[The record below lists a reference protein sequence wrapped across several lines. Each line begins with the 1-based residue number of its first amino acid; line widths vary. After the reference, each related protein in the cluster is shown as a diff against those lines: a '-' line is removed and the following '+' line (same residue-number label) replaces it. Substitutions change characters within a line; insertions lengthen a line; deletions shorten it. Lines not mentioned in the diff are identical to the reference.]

1 MINESFLY
9 QSQVLWFTCL
19 VSKKD
24 NLPKLTT
31 LLKKYNADYK
41 IVDMAQGQ
49 KVSRMLAWRFV
60 QK

>member
-19 VSKKD
+19 VSKKIISQTD
-24 NLPKLTT
+24 NAF
-31 LLKKYNADYK
+31 KKVNADYK

-49 KVSRMLAWRFV
+49 
-60 QK
+60 